1 MSPLRDQP
9 ETFIFKPYRKP
20 EGLNMASMSL
30 LRLRRAAAG
39 ATLILAAIGGSAL
52 AGTNPLEDFNSEPLT
67 ESFRNTYSSV
77 GDATVNVDVPYGL
90 DGAQKYD
97 VYLPASTSNAPII
110 VMVHGGA
117 WTGGDKQADDVAEA
131 KAGYFVSKGY
141 IFVSLNYRLLPQS
154 DPLIQAADV
163 ARGIANIQTN
173 AAKWGGDKN
182 KIVLMG
188 SGAGG
193 HLAAL
198 LSSNPS
204 LASDQGAAVWAGA
217 VVLETAALNVPSLMS
232 NSHNN
237 LYDTAFGANLEFDGE
252 LGKHLHQG
260 QRLQAGGRRCRRE
273 RHRVAAEPGAPPDQ
287 QPCRRI
293 DKLYERD
300 RGLHRLRPLS
310 LGPNSL
316 PCPPGQPLPDT
327 PRRCR
332 AFLLAPSAATAKVFF
347 LNLRQN
353 VLIARPLP
361 L

>member
-1 MSPLRDQP
+1 MSALRS
-9 ETFIFKPYRKP
+9 EAKMFIFKPYRKP

-30 LRLRRAAAG
+30 PRLRRMAAG
-39 ATLILAAIGGSAL
+39 AALLVAAMGGGAF

-67 ESFRNTYSSV
+67 DTFRSTYSTV

-97 VYLPASTSNAPII
+97 VYLPASASNAPII
-110 VMVHGGA
+110 VMIHGGA

-173 AAKWGGDKN
+173 ASKWGGDKN

-193 HLAAL
+193 HIAAL

-204 LASDQGAAVWAGA
+204 LASDQGASSWAGA
-217 VVLETAALNVPSLMS
+217 VVLETAALNVPALMS
-232 NSHNN
+232 SSHNN
-237 LYDTAFGANLEFDGE
+237 FYDTAFGTNLEFWEDSSPTHLVHSSGVPILVVCSTESWENTCAKANAFKNAADG
-252 LGKHLHQG
+252 
-260 QRLQAGGRRCRRE
+260 AGVNVTVSPQNLEPRQINS
-273 RHRVAAEPGAPPDQ
+273 RVGVSTSYTNTIESY
-287 QPCRRI
+287 I
-293 DKLYERD
+293 D
-300 RGLHRLRPLS
+300 S
-310 LGPNSL
+310 
-316 PCPPGQPLPDT
+316 
-327 PRRCR
+327 
-332 AFLLAPSAATAKVFF
+332 
-347 LNLRQN
+347 
-353 VLIARPLP
+353 VL
-361 L
+361 